1 MKRIAGYR
9 NEEKD
14 GEYMAKI
21 NHDKFVADMIRYAS
35 SAESPD
41 HIINQILQY
50 ICENLQSDRAYIFED
65 NLDGTFD
72 NTYEW
77 CREGVTKEIDNLKR
91 VPYEGMLDVWFEEYE
106 KSHNIMIYDIEEYRQ
121 VSEPMYQLLKP
132 QGIQTLV
139 TGPIEINGKYIGFYG
154 VDNPPIEFMDNI
166 SILIDMMEFVMSM
179 MIRIRN
185 YTKQIEESATK
196 DQLTKCYNRKA
207 LRWAYAGDFDKNNS
221 IAIIMC
227 DLNGLKRMNDTKGHE
242 AGDKYLCDAAEGMIS
257 CFGEKQVY
265 RVGGDEFVI
274 VLLDVAKEEVERL
287 VERLKMYMELKQVSV
302 AIGMAY
308 RHNSKEPFE
317 NILRDADK
325 KMYVEKKQ
333 YHAEHNMGS

>member
-1 MKRIAGYR
+1 MKNIAGYG
-9 NEEKD
+9 NGKKD
-14 GEYMAKI
+14 DENMAKI
-21 NHDKFVADMIRYAS
+21 NDEKFITDMIRYAS

-50 ICENLQSDRAYIFED
+50 ICEKLQSDRAYIFED

-77 CREGVTKEIDNLKR
+77 CREGVSREIENLKR
-91 VPYEGMLDVWFEEYE
+91 VPYDGVLDVWFEEYE
-106 KSHNIMIYDIEEYRQ
+106 KSHNIMIYDVEEYRK
-121 VSEPMYQLLKP
+121 VSEPMYQVLKP

-139 TGPIEINGKYIGFYG
+139 TGPIEVNGKYVGFYG
-154 VDNPPIEFMDNI
+154 VDNPPVRFMDNI
-166 SILIDMMEFVMSM
+166 SVLIDMMEFVMSM

-207 LRWAYAGDFDKNNS
+207 LRWAYEGDFDKGSS

-227 DLNGLKRMNDTKGHE
+227 DLNGLKRINDTKGHE
-242 AGDKYLCDAAEGMIS
+242 AGDRYLCDAAEGMMS

-265 RVGGDEFVI
+265 RVGGDEFII
-274 VLLDVAKEEVERL
+274 VLLGNEKEEVKQLIERFKIYMD
-287 VERLKMYMELKQVSV
+287 LKKVSV
-302 AIGMAY
+302 SIGMAY
-308 RHNSKEPFE
+308 RHNAKEPFE

-325 KMYVEKKQ
+325 KMYVEKER
-333 YHAEHNMGS
+333 YHNKDIV

>member
-1 MKRIAGYR
+1 MKNIARYG
-9 NEEKD
+9 NKKKD
-14 GEYMAKI
+14 DEDMAKI
-21 NHDKFVADMIRYAS
+21 NDEKFITDMIRYAS

-77 CREGVTKEIDNLKR
+77 CREGVSREIENLKK
-91 VPYEGMLDVWFEEYE
+91 VPYDGVLDVWFQEYE
-106 KSHNIMIYDIEEYRQ
+106 KSHNIMIYDVEEYRK
-121 VSEPMYQLLKP
+121 VSEPMYQVLKP

-154 VDNPPIEFMDNI
+154 VDNPPVEFMDNI
-166 SILIDMMEFVMSM
+166 SVLIDMMEFVMSM

-185 YTKQIEESATK
+185 YAKQIEENATK

-207 LRWAYAGDFDKNNS
+207 LHWAYEGDFDKGS
-221 IAIIMC
+221 PIAIIMC
-227 DLNGLKRMNDTKGHE
+227 DLNGLKRINDTKGHE
-242 AGDKYLCDAAEGMIS
+242 AGDRYLCDAAEGMMS

-265 RVGGDEFVI
+265 RVGGDEFII
-274 VLLDVAKEEVERL
+274 VLLDIEKEEVEQL
-287 VERLKMYMELKQVSV
+287 IERLKIYMDLKKVSV
-302 AIGMAY
+302 SIGMAY
-308 RHNSKEPFE
+308 RHNAKEPFE

-325 KMYVEKKQ
+325 KMYVEKER
-333 YHAEHNMGS
+333 YHNRGII